1 MPGPLP
7 KRRTDDFEET
17 LVRVTRAGGFTL
29 QRVFYTVP
37 SRLVG
42 HRLRVRAVRRP
53 PGAVR
58 GHGAPHDAAPGPRGS
73 ERPAWAGGG
82 DYRHVLA
89 SLRSKPMALLNR
101 VCRDDL
107 FPRDACRR
115 GFDALLEALG
125 GRKACRRM
133 VDLLARAHDQC
144 CEARLAARMDVL
156 PDAGELPDPAL
167 LCEHFS
173 PQPGSAPDVDVVL
186 PRCRSTMTPAWP
198 EDSHERPLRRGPAP
212 ARPAAEAAATARHAH
227 SVAHSFTERAARE
240 GWPPVRVLASGNVWL
255 GEGANVLLFGPPDLI
270 TYCTTVL

>member
-1 MPGPLP
+1 MPEPLA

-17 LVRVTRAGGFTL
+17 LVRVTRAGGCTL
-29 QRVFYTVP
+29 RRVFYTVP

-42 HRLRVRAVRRP
+42 HRMRVRAVRRL

-144 CEARLAARMDVL
+144 A
-156 PDAGELPDPAL
+156 PWKGAL
-167 LCEHFS
+167 SLRVRI
-173 PQPGSAPDVDVVL
+173 PPGN
-186 PRCRSTMTPAWP
+186 CRS
-198 EDSHERPLRRGPAP
+198 SR
-212 ARPAAEAAATARHAH
+212 
-227 SVAHSFTERAARE
+227 
-240 GWPPVRVLASGNVWL
+240 
-255 GEGANVLLFGPPDLI
+255 
-270 TYCTTVL
+270 

>member
-1 MPGPLP
+1 M
-7 KRRTDDFEET
+7 
-17 LVRVTRAGGFTL
+17 RVTRAGGFTL

-82 DYRHVLA
+82 LPACAGVAAQQADGAAEPGLPRRPVPPRRLPPWLRRA
-89 SLRSKPMALLNR
+89 PRGPRRPQSLPPDGGSARPGPRSVLRSPA
-101 VCRDDL
+101 
-107 FPRDACRR
+107 RR
-115 GFDALLEALG
+115 PH
-125 GRKACRRM
+125 GRAARR
-133 VDLLARAHDQC
+133 
-144 CEARLAARMDVL
+144 RMDVL